1 MILQKSKEFNID
13 LNAKTTNGMTALHYA
28 VRNGDTK
35 LVEMI
40 IQKSTEC
47 NIDLNA
53 KNKYNQ
59 TAFGLACN
67 HGYSKIVNMLN
78 KNQQTLN

>member
-28 VRNGDTK
+28 VKNGDTK

-53 KNKYNQ
+53 KNKNNQ
-59 TAFGLACN
+59 TALDLACKD
-67 HGYSKIVNMLN
+67 SKIVHMLN